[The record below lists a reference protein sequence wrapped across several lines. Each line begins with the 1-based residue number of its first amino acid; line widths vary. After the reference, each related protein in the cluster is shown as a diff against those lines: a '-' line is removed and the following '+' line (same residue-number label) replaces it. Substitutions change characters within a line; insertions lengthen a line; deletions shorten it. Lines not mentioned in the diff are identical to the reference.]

1 MLTNV
6 DDLLV
11 TARKVFSSS
20 DVPKPFALLQAAG
33 RVRRG
38 ETPAA
43 IAREIRSTRAKV
55 QEVADAT
62 DPIRAVFGVSLTDAS
77 TDDALAKTRRGVGQ
91 MLVGTLAERSFEAT
105 YRSIVQTD
113 ELRLEDDRAGRT
125 DTDYRVYNGQDRPV
139 FRINIK
145 FHGSAFRKAVELVGL
160 ESADCFPLATYKI
173 YSARKKQEQE
183 YLPYL
188 FVIVSIPGLTGD
200 SAGAAVPEDVTHL
213 TALYM
218 KSSQPRKQNFEDH
231 IVHHLVDAPQV
242 RTVAEAIKRI
252 SVQIDSAPWRVISAR
267 RADRLLHEL
276 LFDRVYAVRVRG
288 FASNYSRAEVDMHFS
303 ISKDLTALE
312 EMLVLLRDHG
322 LQGLTTR
329 IERGDL

>member
-6 DDLLV
+6 EDLL
-11 TARKVFSSS
+11 TSARKIFTSSQM
-20 DVPKPFALLQAAG
+20 PKPFALLEAAS
-33 RVRRG
+33 RVTHG
-38 ETPAA
+38 EDPSN
-43 IAREIRSTRAKV
+43 IAREIRSTRVKV

-62 DPIRAVFGVSLTDAS
+62 DPIRAVFGLSLTDAS
-77 TDDALAKTRRGVGQ
+77 SHDVMAKTRRGVGQ
-91 MLVGTLAERSFEAT
+91 MLLGTLAERSFEAA
-105 YRSIVQTD
+105 YRNVVQTD
-113 ELRLEDDRAGRT
+113 QLRLEDDRAGRT
-125 DTDYRVYNGQDRPV
+125 DTDYRVFNGLDRPV

-145 FHGSAFRKAVELVGL
+145 FHGSPFRKAIELVGL

-188 FVIVSIPGLTGD
+188 FVIVTLPGLTGD
-200 SAGAAVPEDVTHL
+200 SAGATVPEDVAHP

-218 KSSQPRKQNFEDH
+218 RSSQPRKRDFEDH
-231 IVHHLVDAPQV
+231 IVHHLVDAPQAP
-242 RTVAEAIKRI
+242 TVAEAINRI
-252 SVQIDSAPWRVISAR
+252 SAQIDRAPWRVISAR

-276 LFDRVYAVRVRG
+276 LFERVYAVRVRG

-303 ISKDLTALE
+303 ISRDLTPLE
-312 EMLVLLRDHG
+312 DMLVLLRDHG